1 MVALSAFFG
10 LFGCQKAPK
19 HTVGDIC
26 EISASRSGMC
36 SDYSYGF
43 VLKKENY
50 GWDLSA
56 NCLTES
62 GLKIE
67 FEENSLS
74 DLDVNRLLET
84 VREKDLIAF
93 AEKYKGPDSEIFADD
108 EDDCVFILKFSDG
121 ETILVPVRADYALEE
136 EFFRLAEKFG
146 VPKNE

>member
-1 MVALSAFFG
+1 MVALSTFFG

-26 EISASRSGMC
+26 EISVSRGS
-36 SDYSYGF
+36 
-43 VLKKENY
+43 ENY
-50 GWDLSA
+50 ENNYNFLLKQAADGWKLSA
-56 NCLTES
+56 DCTAENGSKTE
-62 GLKIE
+62 
-67 FEENSLS
+67 
-74 DLDVNRLLET
+74 LDGASIPDADADGLLET
-84 VREKDLIAF
+84 VRQKDLIAF